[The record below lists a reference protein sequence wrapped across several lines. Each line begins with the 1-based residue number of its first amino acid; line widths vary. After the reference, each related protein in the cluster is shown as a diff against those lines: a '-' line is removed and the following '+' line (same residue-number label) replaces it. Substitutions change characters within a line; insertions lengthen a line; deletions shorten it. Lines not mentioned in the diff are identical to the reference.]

1 MRSAASGRRPA
12 KEQHPMGIVPFDL
25 YDLVRGPAFLLTF
38 LVFACGVALRAVQFA
53 RFTRLTRLAPVPQAA
68 LPAGRAAGL
77 ESILLEGRSA
87 LSRAYLRL
95 RFWERNTVFGTHPVM
110 SRVSTLFHV
119 LLFLCPLLLPAHNIL
134 AYQALGVSI
143 FTLPETVIDWLT
155 VALMAAFLFFLAR
168 RVVVARVRALTAPV
182 DYLILALVAAPF
194 VTAYLAYHQ
203 FFAYRTVLLVHM
215 IVGEITIMAIPFTK
229 LGHMP
234 FLLFARFFVGGEYA
248 WKPGNR
254 RW

>member
-1 MRSAASGRRPA
+1 MFAAG
-12 KEQHPMGIVPFDL
+12 L
-25 YDLVRGPAFLLTF
+25 
-38 LVFACGVALRAVQFA
+38 ALRAVQFA
-53 RFTRLTRLAPVPQAA
+53 RLTRASRPAAVPQAA
-68 LPAGRAAGL
+68 FAGGGQAGL
-77 ESILLEGRSA
+77 EPILLDGRSA
-87 LSRAYLRL
+87 FSRAYLRF

-110 SRVSTLFHV
+110 SRVSTVFHL
-119 LLFLCPLLLPAHNIL
+119 LLFLCPLALPAHNIL

-155 VALMAAFLFFLAR
+155 VVLMAACLFFLAR
-168 RVVVARVRALTAPV
+168 RVAVARVRALTRPV

-203 FFAYRTVLLVHM
+203 LFAYRTVLLVHM

>member
-1 MRSAASGRRPA
+1 
-12 KEQHPMGIVPFDL
+12 MGIVPFDL
-25 YDLVRGPAFLLTF
+25 YDLVRGPAFLLT
-38 LVFACGVALRAVQFA
+38 VFVFVFGMALRAVQFA
-53 RFTRLTRLAPVPQAA
+53 RFTRLSRLAPVPQAA
-68 LPAGRAAGL
+68 RAAGAG
-77 ESILLEGRSA
+77 IAPLLLVGRSA
-87 LSRAYLRL
+87 LSKAYLRL
-95 RFWERNTVFGTHPVM
+95 RLWERNTVFSTHPVM
-110 SRVSTLFHV
+110 SRVSVVFHV

-155 VALMAAFLFFLAR
+155 VAFMAACLFFLVR
-168 RVVVARVRALTAPV
+168 RLAAARVRALTRPI

-215 IVGEITIMAIPFTK
+215 IVGEIAIMAIPFTK